1 MFLIMNQLF
10 EYGVFCTN
18 IFKEN
23 QYRKI
28 KLNLIVYEKS
38 NIDTNILYFY

>member
-1 MFLIMNQLF
+1 MFLIMNQFF
-10 EYGVFCTN
+10 ECGVFCTN

-23 QYRKI
+23 QYRKS

-38 NIDTNILYFY
+38 NIATNILYFY